1 MLERWRQ
8 EDWKLKH
15 ILTPQHRAFAGSLA
29 NLGNPNSNKGEGRR
43 GRGKGRERG
52 KKGEERKGGGEKRVM
67 VQVQKDARERETESG
82 EIWGACQG

>member
-52 KKGEERKGGGEKRVM
+52 KKGEERKGGGG
-67 VQVQKDARERETESG
+67 ETGNGSNTEG
-82 EIWGACQG
+82 CQGERNRVW